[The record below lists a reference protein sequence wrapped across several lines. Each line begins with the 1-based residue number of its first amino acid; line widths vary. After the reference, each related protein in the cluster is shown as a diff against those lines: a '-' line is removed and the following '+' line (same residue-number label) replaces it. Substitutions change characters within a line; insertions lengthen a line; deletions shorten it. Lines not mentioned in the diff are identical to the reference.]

1 MERPS
6 TLHYKPPSMEE
17 NRQDLQYFP
26 NTAVSSTTS
35 SSYYRYSPPYSPKA
49 ITPPQQE
56 SPANFSST
64 LNSVGY
70 GTDSYASANGSSNAI
85 DLSAFALQAHNEA
98 NEEENHH
105 LHHHH
110 HHHLHHD
117 DLNDDSH
124 HQPHHHHFHNK
135 SKDNSSS
142 GISSTSGEE
151 KRLQVDQGASSREEV
166 SNRSTEKPPHSYL
179 RLIAEALLDAPEQKL
194 ILYDIYNYI
203 QTKYEYYNN
212 EEKGWRNSIR
222 HNLSINTCFVKQN
235 KHRTGKGHYWALH
248 PSCIEDFKN
257 GDFSKSY
264 TAKRVRRRKP
274 AAPLTSTPRNR
285 YESMPMNYGRFSPY
299 AVPPP
304 NFPNLPPTLP
314 PSLPNP
320 FYPTHDTNNATW
332 ALATRFPPQYFDYST
347 PIGDAAS
354 AAHANY
360 QSYT

>member
-1 MERPS
+1 MDRPS
-6 TLHYKPPSMEE
+6 TLHYKPPTMEE
-17 NRQDLQYFP
+17 NRQDLHFYNP
-26 NTAVSSTTS
+26 ATVVSSS
-35 SSYYRYSPPYSPKA
+35 SSVAAAAVGAASSATSPYYRYSPPYSPKA
-49 ITPPQQE
+49 ITPPQQD
-56 SPANFSST
+56 SPSINFSST

-70 GTDSYASANGSSNAI
+70 GTDSYASANGSAV
-85 DLSAFALQAHNEA
+85 DLSSFNLQVHNET
-98 NEEENHH
+98 NEELLHNHH
-105 LHHHH
+105 LHQP
-110 HHHLHHD
+110 
-117 DLNDDSH
+117 S
-124 HQPHHHHFHNK
+124 PHHHDLHHHNK

-151 KRLQVDQGASSREEV
+151 KRLHVDQGASSREES

-194 ILYDIYNYI
+194 ILYDIYHYI

-248 PSCIEDFKN
+248 PSCVEDFKN

-274 AAPLTSTPRNR
+274 AVTPLTSTPRNR
-285 YESMPMNYGRFSPY
+285 YESIPMSNYGRFSPY

-304 NFPNLPPTLP
+304 TFPNLPPTLP
-314 PSLPNP
+314 NP
-320 FYPTHDTNNATW
+320 FYPTPDNNNANW
-332 ALATRFPPQYFDYST
+332 ALTSRFPPQYFDYST
-347 PIGDAAS
+347 PVGDI
-354 AAHANY
+354 AHANY
-360 QSYT
+360 QPQSYT